1 MKLWWIASIESRR
14 SLLSNSFLDL
24 NAALLVLFVG
34 VYRPQTHQRLKS
46 ISISWEFLEGAG
58 ATAGPCPAQAHKNRS
73 CEIVEIIWALDQIVG
88 TCRRTCH
95 CLWSGASSSLCASG
109 FFGLNLGG
117 LRMWYSK
124 QIYNRSIPFFHG
136 QKLRYKRSQLH
147 QYSHNQWH
155 NQHLLLRPGGLESV
169 IEVIIDSSF
178 LPPEAITPQVTRNGI
193 HYREALMDLG
203 KWKKFMATWHW
214 NLGGGWG

>member
-14 SLLSNSFLDL
+14 SLLSDSFEFFPWSECSTPCVVCWCLPSSNPSASQIHLFFFGNSWKV
-24 NAALLVLFVG
+24 LVL
-34 VYRPQTHQRLKS
+34 QRVLVQHRRIK
-46 ISISWEFLEGAG
+46 
-58 ATAGPCPAQAHKNRS
+58 
-73 CEIVEIIWALDQIVG
+73 IVEIIWALDQILG
-88 TCRRTCH
+88 TCWWTCH
-95 CLWSGASSSLCASG
+95 CLWSGASSSLCTSS
-109 FFGLNLGG
+109 FFGLNLRG
-117 LRMWYSK
+117 LRTWHSK

-169 IEVIIDSSF
+169 VEVIIDSSF